1 MRSCEKAFG
10 RLIPV
15 VLLLWM
21 VASAGGAEVTLVER
35 KHDPYGSPRPHRG
48 QKNVPAATSFY
59 IELSVEGSE
68 SPDTVAPDSV
78 GIRLRPETGP
88 AIDVLEPGQE
98 FAAGYFGRLFA
109 KRTRQ
114 GKKPALAVYVDSQSK
129 LRPDTTYTIRV
140 SAKSRR
146 GAELPAKGSSWKF
159 TTEAAPAVHP
169 VSFELDLLT
178 PPVRWHGAFFSG
190 FCKPSFCTSR
200 SNRIEGYEL
209 MDRVFARN
217 PKAWGLQRDISMTGM
232 EHQPRFLS
240 QMASNAV
247 RERETRRITAIETGP
262 DAVVLHVEDFFGHQQ
277 YGIPSGRPLG
287 EDYHPGDEV
296 LIADGVDHAR
306 TKVLAVN
313 DAEMTVSV
321 SPFDGP
327 EGRWKIEYSAPLP
340 FAEDPNS
347 PGLFPPGG
355 CYLRKF
361 KPHGTPCYYW
371 GRLDTEWD
379 LVHGRFGRRLIV
391 NFVDAPGDLAID
403 GRNWTTAKDYAQLHQ
418 VTREMT
424 DHLIERYGDAC
435 LKFPWSVFNEP
446 DLARVFFRTDWTELQ
461 KFYDYTVDAIL
472 RSFEDHG
479 YDSDRVFVGGLELGA
494 IFGTHLKLAE
504 FLAHCSPKAEAKGAL
519 ELNAAFADSR
529 LDGKRSNRVERLC
542 RANNGRGSPC
552 DFISIHSY
560 NTSELMAAKLA
571 RAKEMALE
579 ADPEFFGDLWIN
591 SHESCPDW
599 APPPDPAA
607 ADSYLGNG
615 YFPTWCADVARRQLQ
630 RAADDAAYAFGE
642 TILTF
647 WPWPNSNFS
656 GANAATRVINVDDDG
671 DGRKDRTVT
680 IPMPIFHF
688 IDLLSGM
695 SDDYWVLPEKVIGG
709 HVISGFASRAE
720 NEIRVLLYT
729 HHSLDT
735 QARSEAEFDYTLTLR
750 GVKWPDVGV
759 EEYRFDKDHNS
770 YFHLGRRLRDDLS
783 ADGLPPAQSE
793 SPEVAKKL
801 ATAVEALTGTDVEAQ
816 LAGLKTL
823 AELGPAAHTAA
834 EAIFSLTAI
843 TNDKAVRL
851 AAQKTLAGLLAPK
864 CYSAEQVAE
873 VERLAELRVTGE
885 SDRRT
890 SPDESVQLTV
900 RVSGGGVNFLVMEPR

>member
-1 MRSCEKAFG
+1 MRGCGKAFC

-21 VASAGGAEVTLVER
+21 VALAGGAEVKLVNR

-48 QKNVPAATSFY
+48 QKHVPPATSFC

-68 SPDTVAPDSV
+68 SPDTVVPESV
-78 GIRLRPETGP
+78 GIRLKPETGP
-88 AIDVLEPGQE
+88 AIDVLKPGQE
-98 FAAGYFGRLFA
+98 FSAGYFGKLFA

-114 GKKPALAVYVDSQSK
+114 GNKPALVVYVDSQSK
-129 LRPDTTYTIRV
+129 LRPDTTYTISV
-140 SAKSRR
+140 AAKSRQ
-146 GAELPAKGSSWKF
+146 GAVLPAGGSSWKF
-159 TTEAAPAVHP
+159 TTEAAPAVRP
-169 VSFELDLLT
+169 VSFELDFST

-190 FCKPSFCTSR
+190 FCKPSFCTSH
-200 SNRIEGYEL
+200 SNRIEGYQL

-232 EHQPRFLS
+232 KHQPRFLS
-240 QMASNAV
+240 QMPPNVV
-247 RERETRRITAIETGP
+247 RERETRRITAIQRGP

-277 YGIPSGRPLG
+277 YGIPSGRPVG
-287 EDYHPGDEV
+287 EDYQPDDEV
-296 LIADGVDHAR
+296 LIADGVHDAR
-306 TKVLAVN
+306 AKVLAAN

-321 SPFDGP
+321 SPFDEP
-327 EGRWKIEYSAPLP
+327 EGQWKIEYSAPLP
-340 FAEDPNS
+340 VEEDPNA

-371 GRLDTEWD
+371 GRLDKEWD

-418 VTREMT
+418 VIREMT
-424 DHLIERYGDAC
+424 GHLIERYGDTC
-435 LKFPWSVFNEP
+435 LDFSWSVFNEP

-494 IFGTHLKLAE
+494 IFGANLKLAE

-529 LDGKRSNRVERLC
+529 LDGKRSKRVERLC
-542 RANNGRGSPC
+542 RANDGRGSPC

-560 NTSELMAAKLA
+560 NTSQLMAAKLA

-615 YFPTWCADVARRQLQ
+615 YFPTWCADVARRQLE
-630 RAADDAAYAFGE
+630 RATDDAAYAFGE

-647 WPWPNSNFS
+647 WPWPNTNFT
-656 GANAATRVINVDDDG
+656 GANAATRAINVDDDG

-695 SDDYWVLPEKVIGG
+695 SDDYWVLPEEVIGG
-709 HVISGFASRAE
+709 HVISGFASRVE
-720 NEIRVLLYT
+720 SEIHVLLYT

-735 QARSEAEFDYTLTLR
+735 QARSEAEFEYTLTLK
-750 GVKWPDVGV
+750 GVKWPKVRV
-759 EEYRFDKDHNS
+759 REYRFDKDHNS

-783 ADGLPPAQSE
+783 ADGLPPAESE
-793 SPEVAKKL
+793 SPEVARKL
-801 ATAVEALTGTDVEAQ
+801 TTAVEALTGTDPEAQ
-816 LAGLKTL
+816 LAALETL
-823 AELGPAAHTAA
+823 AELGPAAHSAG

-851 AAQKTLAGLLAPK
+851 AAQNTLVGMLAPK
-864 CYSAEQVAE
+864 CYSAEEIAK
-873 VERLAELRVTGE
+873 VESLAELRVTGE
-885 SDRRT
+885 SEHQI
-890 SPDESVQLTV
+890 SPDGSVELTV
-900 RVSGGGVNFLVMEPR
+900 RVSGGGVNFLVVQPL